1 MSMIRIMIRSTI
13 RSRSM
18 IRIMIRST
26 IRSRSM
32 IRNNACNSVVCSVV
46 IYYKIRLFI
55 SIYYRSSILTS

>member
-1 MSMIRIMIRSTI
+1 M
-13 RSRSM
+13 SM

-46 IYYKIRLFI
+46 IYYYSVKERRKKEMEMRIKRRE
-55 SIYYRSSILTS
+55 SKVAK